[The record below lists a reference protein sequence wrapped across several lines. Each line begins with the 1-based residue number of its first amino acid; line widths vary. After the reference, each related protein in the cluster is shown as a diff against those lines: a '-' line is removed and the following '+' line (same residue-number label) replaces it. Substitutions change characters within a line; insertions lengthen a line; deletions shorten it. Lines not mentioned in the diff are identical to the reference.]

1 MLVLL
6 VGPLALS
13 MLARP
18 DHHGPTPRPI
28 EEEHFW
34 DSDRWRV
41 RDEDWRRE
49 HPRAAPMPDQVEREI
64 KENPQR
70 HPPEDRTAGREGS
83 PHPAPPRAD
92 QSTPP
97 AGTGPP
103 VRP

>member
-6 VGPLALS
+6 VGTLALS

-18 DHHGPTPRPI
+18 DHHGATPRPI

-49 HPRAAPMPDQVEREI
+49 HPGAARMLDQFEREI
-64 KENPQR
+64 NEQR
-70 HPPEDRTAGREGS
+70 KWSLPEDCS
-83 PHPAPPRAD
+83 VD
-92 QSTPP
+92 C
-97 AGTGPP
+97 
-103 VRP
+103 

>member
-6 VGPLALS
+6 VGTLALS

-18 DHHGPTPRPI
+18 DHHGATTRPI

-49 HPRAAPMPDQVEREI
+49 HHGAARMLDQFEREI
-64 KENPQR
+64 KKNPQR
-70 HPPEDRTAGREGS
+70 HRPEDCTADRECC
-83 PHPAPPRAD
+83 PHPARSRAE
-92 QSTPP
+92 QSTPA
-97 AGTGPP
+97 AG
-103 VRP
+103 R